1 MTLRVLVVDDE
12 ALARARL
19 VRMLARVHDIEVVG
33 EAATGAEALDRARAL
48 RPDLLLLDVDMPGL
62 DGFGVAEAVD
72 APLVV
77 FTTAHAQYAALAF
90 EADAVDYLL
99 KPVVQER
106 LERALEK
113 VRQRLLARSITA
125 AAAAAAAR
133 PPEPAPAAQAPSP
146 HASDAT
152 AARSTAAAAA
162 TGSTVA
168 ATAAGGAAATA
179 AAGGTAALLTVHD
192 GGKVRFFDPRH
203 VTRFRAEDKYTAFT
217 LDGEEHLLRE
227 SLSTL
232 EERLAHL
239 GFLRVHRA
247 ELVRTSAIRALTP
260 EAGGALL
267 HLADGQTV
275 SVSRRFLPALRQAL
289 RMR

>member
-1 MTLRVLVVDDE
+1 MKLRVLVVDDE

-19 VRMLARVHDIEVVG
+19 VRMLARVHDTEVVG
-33 EAATGAEALDRARAL
+33 EAATGADALSLSRAL

-62 DGFGVAEAVD
+62 DGFGVAEAID

-113 VRQRLLARSITA
+113 VRQRLRARSITA
-125 AAAAAAAR
+125 AATR
-133 PPEPAPAAQAPSP
+133 PPEPAAAPSP
-146 HASDAT
+146 RAPE
-152 AARSTAAAAA
+152 AAP
-162 TGSTVA
+162 
-168 ATAAGGAAATA
+168 AGT
-179 AAGGTAALLTVHD
+179 TALLTVHD
-192 GGKVRFFDPRH
+192 GGKVRFFDPLR
-203 VTRFRAEDKYTAFT
+203 VTRFRAEDKYTAFS

-232 EERLAHL
+232 EERLAPH
-239 GFLRVHRA
+239 GFIRVHRA
-247 ELVRTSAIRALTP
+247 ELVRTSAIQALTP
-260 EAGGALL
+260 EAGGAVL
-267 HLADGQTV
+267 HLSDGQTV

-289 RMR
+289 GIR

>member
-1 MTLRVLVVDDE
+1 MRLRALVVDDE

-19 VRMLARVHDIEVVG
+19 VRMLARVQDTEVVG
-33 EAATGAEALDRARAL
+33 EAATGADALSLSRAL

-99 KPVVQER
+99 KPVAQER

-125 AAAAAAAR
+125 AATR
-133 PPEPAPAAQAPSP
+133 PPEPAAAPSAR
-146 HASDAT
+146 ASE
-152 AARSTAAAAA
+152 AAPA
-162 TGSTVA
+162 GS
-168 ATAAGGAAATA
+168 
-179 AAGGTAALLTVHD
+179 TAALLTVHD
-192 GGKVRFFDPRH
+192 GGKVRFFDPLR
-203 VTRFRAEDKYTAFT
+203 VTRFRAEDKYTAFS

-232 EERLAHL
+232 EERLAQL

-247 ELVRTSAIRALTP
+247 ELVRASAIRALTP

-267 HLADGQTV
+267 HLSDGQTV

-289 RMR
+289 GMR

>member
-19 VRMLARVHDIEVVG
+19 VRMLARVHDVEVVG
-33 EAATGAEALDRARAL
+33 EAATGAEALERAGAL
-48 RPDLLLLDVDMPGL
+48 RPELLLLDVDMPGL

-125 AAAAAAAR
+125 AAAR
-133 PPEPAPAAQAPSP
+133 PPEPAAAPALTPP
-146 HASDAT
+146 PR
-152 AARSTAAAAA
+152 AAEAAAA
-162 TGSTVA
+162 GMPS
-168 ATAAGGAAATA
+168 
-179 AAGGTAALLTVHD
+179 ALLTVHD
-192 GGKVRFFDPRH
+192 GGKVRFFDPLR
-203 VTRFRAEDKYTAFT
+203 VTRFRAEDKYTAFS

-232 EERLAHL
+232 EERLAQL

-247 ELVRTSAIRALTP
+247 ELVRTSAIRSLTP

-267 HLADGQTV
+267 HLSDGQTV

>member
-1 MTLRVLVVDDE
+1 MTVRVLVVDDE

-19 VRMLARVHDIEVVG
+19 VRMLARVEDIEVVG
-33 EAATGAEALDRARAL
+33 EAATGAHALERAREL
-48 RPDLLLLDVDMPGL
+48 HPDLLLLDVDMPGL
-62 DGFGVAEAVD
+62 DGFGVAEAVG

-113 VRQRLLARSITA
+113 VRQRLRARSVMA
-125 AAAAAAAR
+125 ASSP
-133 PPEPAPAAQAPSP
+133 PPEPSPVTAAPAAP
-146 HASDAT
+146 ASVERA
-152 AARSTAAAAA
+152 
-162 TGSTVA
+162 VE
-168 ATAAGGAAATA
+168 A
-179 AAGGTAALLTVHD
+179 AAGVSTAALLTVHD
-192 GGKVRFFDPRH
+192 GGKVRFFDPLH
-203 VTRFRAEDKYTAFT
+203 VTRFRADDKYTAFL

-232 EERLAHL
+232 EERLAPF
-239 GFLRVHRA
+239 GFVRVHRA
-247 ELVRTSAIRALTP
+247 ELVRANAVRALTP

-267 HLADGQTV
+267 HLSDGQTV
-275 SVSRRFLPALRQAL
+275 SVSRRSLPALKQAL
-289 RMR
+289 RLR